1 MTPCARYY
9 AVAGIRFAAMKAREA
24 LKTALGLGVP
34 RRFLI
39 GSIPMDVQLIR
50 HGSAV
55 KNDASVSAAVR
66 QDSDRVI
73 ETSIPARL
81 DGLRWSGF
89 HTRVVLALGITWI
102 LDGLEVTLAGALSG
116 ALKESPTLHF
126 SNFDV
131 GFANSA
137 YLAGAVLGALGFGW
151 LTDRIG
157 RKKLFFITLAVYLTA
172 TAATALSWS
181 VASYALFRFLT
192 GAGIGGEYTAINST
206 IQELVPARY
215 RGWTDLVI
223 NGSFWVGAAIGATS
237 AIVLLDPA
245 LIGPDLGWR
254 LAYLTGAALGLV
266 VFVMRMWIPESPR
279 WLMIHGRPDQAH
291 AIVDEI
297 EKSAKANVQDIAREA
312 FPKIRLRMRSH
323 TPLREVART
332 LLTTHRRRSMVG
344 LVLMIAQAFF
354 YNAIFFTFALVLTDF
369 FGIPANHV
377 GWYILPFAAG
387 NFLGPLLLGRLF
399 DSLGRRAMIT
409 LTYGVSGVLLALSGF
424 LFSIGALTAQTQ
436 TIAWMVIFFFASP
449 AASAAYLTVSE
460 TFPLEVRALAI
471 ALFYAIGTGIGGV
484 VGPALFGALID
495 TGSRTSV
502 FAGYLLGS
510 ALMVVA
516 AAVAW
521 RYAVAAERKSLES
534 VARPLAF
541 VE

>member
-1 MTPCARYY
+1 MRPLLHQRQ
-9 AVAGIRFAAMKAREA
+9 
-24 LKTALGLGVP
+24 
-34 RRFLI
+34 
-39 GSIPMDVQLIR
+39 GSD
-50 HGSAV
+50 
-55 KNDASVSAAVR
+55 
-66 QDSDRVI
+66 DRVI
-73 ETSIPARL
+73 ETDIPARL
-81 DGLRWSGF
+81 DGLPWSGF

-116 ALKESPTLHF
+116 ALKESPTLRF

-137 YLAGAVLGALGFGW
+137 YLAGAVIGAIGFGW

-157 RKKLFFITLAVYLTA
+157 RKKLFFITLALYLVA
-172 TAATALSWS
+172 TAATAFSWNL
-181 VASYALFRFLT
+181 ASYTLFRFLT

-223 NGSFWVGAAIGATS
+223 NGSFWIGAAMGAVA

-245 LIGPDLGWR
+245 LLGPDLGWR
-254 LAYLTGAALGLV
+254 LAYFSGAALGLV
-266 VFVMRMWIPESPR
+266 VFVMRLWIPESPR
-279 WLMIHGRPDQAH
+279 WLMIHGRPDEAH
-291 AIVDEI
+291 AIVADI
-297 EKSAKANVQDIAREA
+297 ERSVTGSVQDKPREA
-312 FPKIRLRMRSH
+312 WPKIRLRMRSH
-323 TPLREVART
+323 TPLREVAHT
-332 LLTTHRRRSMVG
+332 LLTLYRTRSLVG
-344 LVLMIAQAFF
+344 LSLMTAQAFF

-369 FGIPANHV
+369 FGIASNQV

-399 DSLGRRAMIT
+399 DTLGRRVMIAF
-409 LTYGVSGVLLALSGF
+409 TYGVSGVLLALSGY
-424 LFSIGALTAQTQ
+424 LFSIGVLSAQTQ

-471 ALFYAIGTGIGGV
+471 ALFYAIGTGVGGV
-484 VGPALFGALID
+484 VGPMLFGALID
-495 TGSRTSV
+495 TGSRDSV

-510 ALMVVA
+510 GLMIA
-516 AAVAW
+516 AAAIGW
-521 RYAVAAERKSLES
+521 RYGIAAERRPLES

>member
-1 MTPCARYY
+1 
-9 AVAGIRFAAMKAREA
+9 
-24 LKTALGLGVP
+24 
-34 RRFLI
+34 
-39 GSIPMDVQLIR
+39 MDLQLTQR
-50 HGSAV
+50 HSDV
-55 KNDASVSAAVR
+55 NPDASPPAPPSG
-66 QDSDRVI
+66 SGDRVI
-73 ETSIPARL
+73 ETDIPSRL
-81 DGLRWSGF
+81 DSLPWSGF

-116 ALKESPTLHF
+116 ALKESPTLRF

-137 YLAGAVLGALGFGW
+137 YLAGAVIGAIGFGW

-157 RKKLFFITLAVYLTA
+157 RKKLFFITLALYLAA
-172 TAATALSWS
+172 TAATAFSWNL
-181 VASYALFRFLT
+181 ASYTLFRFLT

-223 NGSFWVGAAIGATS
+223 NGSFWIGAAMGAVA

-245 LIGPDLGWR
+245 FIGPDLGWR
-254 LAYLTGAALGLV
+254 LAYFSGAALGLV
-266 VFVMRMWIPESPR
+266 VLVMRMWIPESPR
-279 WLMIHGRPDQAH
+279 WLMIHGRPDEAH
-291 AIVDEI
+291 AIVADI
-297 EKSAKANVQDIAREA
+297 ERSVTGSVQDQPQKAW
-312 FPKIRLRMRSH
+312 PKIRLRMRSH
-323 TPLREVART
+323 TPLREVAHT
-332 LLTTHRRRSMVG
+332 LLTLYRTRSLVG
-344 LVLMIAQAFF
+344 LSLMTAQAFF

-369 FGIPANHV
+369 FGIASNQV

-399 DSLGRRAMIT
+399 DTLGRRAMIAF
-409 LTYGVSGVLLALSGF
+409 TYGASGVLLALSGY
-424 LFSIGALTAQTQ
+424 LFSIGVLSAQTQ

-471 ALFYAIGTGIGGV
+471 ALFYAVGTGVGGV
-484 VGPALFGALID
+484 AGPLLFGALID
-495 TGSRTSV
+495 TGSRDSV

-510 ALMVVA
+510 VLMIA
-516 AAVAW
+516 AAVIGW
-521 RYAVAAERKSLES
+521 RYGIAAERRSLES